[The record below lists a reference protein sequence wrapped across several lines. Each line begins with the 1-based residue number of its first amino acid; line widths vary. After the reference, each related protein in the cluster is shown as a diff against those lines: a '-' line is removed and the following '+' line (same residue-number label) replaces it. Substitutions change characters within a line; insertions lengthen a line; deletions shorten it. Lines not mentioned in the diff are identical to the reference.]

1 MESELLG
8 GGEQAFANEGPEPL
22 LEDAEDKAR
31 KAEKALLRDYHVH
44 GTSLGHRHWSVSEKT
59 WREWMSDSNK
69 KRVPRRVLDFIEG
82 EARYD
87 RAHLQSPG
95 IHPPGES
102 GTAE

>member
-1 MESELLG
+1 MDR
-8 GGEQAFANEGPEPL
+8 EPL
-22 LEDAEDKAR
+22 GSEGQEPVWEDAEDKVR
-31 KAEKALLRDYHVH
+31 KAEKALLREYHVH

-69 KRVPRRVLDFIEG
+69 KRVPRRVIDFIEG

-87 RAHLQSPG
+87 RGHLQSPG
-95 IHPPGES
+95 VHRAGES